1 MGFQSFSKKSRGDID
16 RIVMGGSQMI
26 GIGLVAGSGTRA
38 RPLTLKTANYLRSKA
53 AIRFLGR
60 PIIEWQIDSM
70 KADGIQDFIMVA
82 RGRENRFQVKTL
94 IGYGE
99 GHGVSV
105 RYSPPILDHLDRG
118 SADATIR
125 SAEYFD
131 LEGELFIFPVDSL
144 IDLDMATLARVHR
157 RRRPAMTI
165 ITTEVVGAKVANTY
179 GVLILD
185 ERGRVQD
192 FLEKPSPAILKD
204 RFGPH
209 WATLPLTTN
218 AGFYLTRAEVL
229 REQALHMEIS
239 HMRSHQLDFGHDLL
253 PWLVRQNL
261 LVQAFPARWVGDLG
275 SLPQYLESMVD
286 LLSGVATPPGFDLG
300 PDQHPPLH
308 HFGVARPP
316 GSASPWTT
324 VRLGRYVHVGPD
336 CHFRN
341 VSIGDECLI
350 GRGVTLEDV
359 HLDDGV
365 IIGDGAVIRSS
376 VVGLMATIHSS
387 SDHPTYIEKI
397 SGIGDEAVIESGAHL
412 ENVLVYPRTTVK
424 PNVHI
429 IGPAVIQPGSTS
441 LRARGRRVQVQA
453 RLLGRALKGGGS
465 LHVPSRIHKVRS
477 ASV

>member
-1 MGFQSFSKKSRGDID
+1 
-16 RIVMGGSQMI
+16 MI

-38 RPLTLKTANYLRSKA
+38 RPLTLKTSNYLRSKA

-70 KADGIQDFIMVA
+70 KADGIDDFVMVA

-99 GHGVSV
+99 GRGVSV

-118 SADATIR
+118 SADATMR
-125 SAEYFD
+125 TAEYFD
-131 LEGELFIFPVDSL
+131 LQGELFIFPVDSL
-144 IDLDMATLARVHR
+144 IDLDMATLASVHR
-157 RRRPAMTI
+157 HRRAAMTI
-165 ITTEVVGAKVANTY
+165 VTTEVLGATAANTY

-185 ERGRVQD
+185 DRGRVRN
-192 FLEKPSPAILKD
+192 FLEKPSPALLED
-204 RFGPH
+204 QFGPH

-229 REQALHMEIS
+229 REQALHMEIA
-239 HMRSHQLDFGHDLL
+239 HMRGNQLDFGHDLL
-253 PWLVRQNL
+253 PWLVREDL
-261 LVQAFPARWVGDLG
+261 PVQAFPARWVGDLG
-275 SLPQYLESMVD
+275 SLPQYLESMAD
-286 LLSGVATPPGFDLG
+286 LLSGTAMPPGFNLG
-300 PDQHPPLH
+300 PDQHPPKH
-308 HFGVARPP
+308 HFGTARPL
-316 GSASPWTT
+316 GSTTPWDT
-324 VRLGRYVHVGPD
+324 VRLGRYVHIGPD
-336 CHFRN
+336 CHFHN

-350 GRGVTLEDV
+350 GRGVTLENV
-359 HLDDGV
+359 HLDEGV

-387 SDHPTYIEKI
+387 PDHPTYIEKI

-412 ENVLVYPRTTVK
+412 ENVLVYPRATVK

-429 IGPAVIQPGSTS
+429 IGPAVVHEGTTS
-441 LRARGRRVQVQA
+441 LRALDRRIQSQA
-453 RLLGRALKGGGS
+453 RLLRRSLKGGISVHGPTR
-465 LHVPSRIHKVRS
+465 LHKVRS